1 MIVVSEEQLKG
12 GPVFLYE
19 VGFVKGPIFVSVRS
33 VMPNYGRGH
42 IEMSYALS
50 DVIVRGV
57 VVEREFVFDE
67 IELNLVLGV
76 ALCVLLRLYFCRILR
91 HVRFC
96 HIGSMLAFQVFCV
109 CVAVS
114 GSLLCVAFVQVVVVW
129 T

>member
-67 IELNLVLGV
+67 IELNFVLGI
-76 ALCVLLRLYFCRILR
+76 AFCVLLRIYFCRILR

-96 HIGSMLAFQVFCV
+96 YIGSMLVSQVFCV
-109 CVAVS
+109 YVVAF
-114 GSLLCVAFVQVVVVW
+114 GNLLFVAFVQFAAV
-129 T
+129 